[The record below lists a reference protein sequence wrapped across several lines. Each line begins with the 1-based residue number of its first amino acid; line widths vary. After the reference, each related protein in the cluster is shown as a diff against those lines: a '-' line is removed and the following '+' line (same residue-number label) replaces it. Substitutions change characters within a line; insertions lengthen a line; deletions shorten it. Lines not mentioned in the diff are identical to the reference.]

1 MADVA
6 WPANIRIGRTSVGL
20 HALCADLNPNAAA
33 MGGDLLDTSDVLF
46 LCFLQTVTIPVVCD
60 TAHVRSLVVVG
71 LGIALPANVH
81 DTPKTKEACG
91 VWGSDVGTV

>member
-1 MADVA
+1 MF
-6 WPANIRIGRTSVGL
+6 
-20 HALCADLNPNAAA
+20 C
-33 MGGDLLDTSDVLF
+33 F

-81 DTPKTKEACG
+81 DTPQDEGSMRSVGAGCG
-91 VWGSDVGTV
+91 NNVTCDQGFCVEESGCKGGSGKMNNYTQRYVQVV

>member
-46 LCFLQTVTIPVVCD
+46 FVFPADCHHTC
-60 TAHVRSLVVVG
+60 G
-71 LGIALPANVH
+71 LRYR
-81 DTPKTKEACG
+81 ACQEPC
-91 VWGSDVGTV
+91 GSWARHCPTCQCARHT